1 MLLNFWLRH
10 KKTGFALRTELPW
23 RPISRQV
30 IVSLS
35 CYEGKGLG
43 GFRLS
48 ISEIRADA
56 LQTIEGIESLY
67 DAYRGVA
74 YGLAFQILREQT
86 AAEDAV
92 QDAFLAIWR
101 ARGRYDPSKGALKR
115 WLLTIVRNCAID
127 SLRRDRAGSVR
138 VVELDTAPV
147 VVDEGADPAA
157 VGPERMWIRD
167 ALMTLPGAQRDAI
180 VLAFFGGYTHAEI
193 AERNGLPLG
202 TVKGQVRMG
211 LQKLAAM
218 D

>member
-1 MLLNFWLRH
+1 
-10 KKTGFALRTELPW
+10 
-23 RPISRQV
+23 
-30 IVSLS
+30 
-35 CYEGKGLG
+35 LG
-43 GFRLS
+43 AVLG
-48 ISEIRADA
+48 ISEVRADA

-67 DAYRGVA
+67 DACRGFA

-101 ARGRYDPSKGALKR
+101 ARSRYDPSKGPLKG

-127 SLRRDRAGSVR
+127 RLRRDRAGSLR

-157 VGPERMWIRD
+157 VGPERLWIRD

-180 VLAFFGGYTHAEI
+180 VLAFFGGYTHTQI

-202 TVKGQVRMG
+202 TVKGQLRMG

-218 D
+218 DHAASGKMVR